1 MPTLG
6 ETVRALEERLVVD
19 RQPELARFR
28 RGLTDASARP
38 EILNVTDRGGNS
50 VLLGAFRHAA
60 ELARRAILR
69 VDGRTVHATR
79 EDFPGVLGGGTLE
92 EILARQNAARALLLA
107 DSFEELAGL
116 SRFLLDAL
124 LARLDIRAWVVVGG
138 RWSPLPR
145 WPDDDTRHR
154 LVRPLILVRLP
165 AASTRAHFAWFALAN
180 CMRLL
185 GEILA
190 TTRRHPVG
198 QSSGRVSMWFREG

>member
-19 RQPELARFR
+19 RQPEFARFR

-38 EILNVTDRGGNS
+38 EILNVTDRGGKS

-79 EDFPGVLGGGTLE
+79 EEV
-92 EILARQNAARALLLA
+92 LARQNAARALLLA